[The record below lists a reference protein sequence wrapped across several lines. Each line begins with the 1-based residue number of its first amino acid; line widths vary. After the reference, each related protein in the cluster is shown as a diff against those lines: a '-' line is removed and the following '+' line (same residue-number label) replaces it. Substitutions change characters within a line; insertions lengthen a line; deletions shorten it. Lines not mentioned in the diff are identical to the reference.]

1 MWAQERRVLILL
13 RDSIHSFN
21 NDVLLVNGGREC
33 ANPASCLVPVSASEV
48 IMEEEALPIVSTQN

>member
-21 NDVLLVNGGREC
+21 NDVLLANRGEC
-33 ANPASCLVPVSASEV
+33 SNPASCLVPVSASEV